1 MRTPTSY
8 APLGPCVLRTP
19 RSLYLFRCYRSS
31 RNKDKNL
38 SKTINERKDEQK
50 HSMCLPTR
58 IPSRYL
64 AAFFD
69 CNIHTKFARPED
81 HSVLESVDWPTRSLI
96 KAVVQGQSTF
106 SARLQRSHG
115 GNGHSQLADGV
126 VSALFALSRW
136 RLSAQP
142 AWLQQP
148 PERGYGKAQ
157 KRKPTVRFPS
167 TYIFPKLSSAGI
179 ACGGYSHT
187 RIPVGHIDM
196 PPQS

>member
-8 APLGPCVLRTP
+8 APLGPCICSDVIVVL
-19 RSLYLFRCYRSS
+19 
-31 RNKDKNL
+31 
-38 SKTINERKDEQK
+38 E
-50 HSMCLPTR
+50 TR
-58 IPSRYL
+58 IRIYQRPSTRERMNKNTACVCRQEYL
-64 AAFFD
+64 RVILQLFSTV
-69 CNIHTKFARPED
+69 NIHTKFARPED

-106 SARLQRSHG
+106 SARLHRSHG
-115 GNGHSQLADGV
+115 GSGHSQLADGV